1 MGHIIFI
8 ITIFTSMQLF
18 TDQKHTC
25 VASKLMEAVVY
36 KWILLQPS
44 QGISVEFFFT
54 FDKA

>member
-36 KWILLQPS
+36 KWILIQPS